1 MAIQTTTANESISQP
16 TGEAAYPGALIVL
29 TSLFF
34 MWGLIT
40 SLNDILIPHLKA
52 IFTLSYFQ
60 ASLVQFCFFG
70 AYAISSLPSGYLVEH
85 IGYKRGIIVG
95 LCVAAIGCIGFYP
108 AASMQ
113 SYPLFLFAFFVLASG
128 ITLLQVAANPYV
140 AILGRPETAASR
152 LTLTQAFNSAGTAIG
167 PYVGSILILS
177 AATVGAD
184 QVVDRAKEIETV
196 QGPYLALAA
205 VLFLI
210 AVIIGMIRL
219 PVVRGTDVT
228 TASDNELNQ
237 PKRSLWSQSHLV
249 LGAVA
254 IFMYV
259 GGEVAI
265 GTWLVNLLE
274 QIAGMDAQT
283 AGKHVALYWFGA
295 MVGRFIGSYVLRI
308 VRPNLVLAFNATVV
322 IALLV
327 SAILIGG
334 KTAMWPLLAIGLFN
348 SIMFPTIFTLAID
361 KLGRDTG
368 EGSGV
373 LCVAIVGGAL
383 VPPLQALFA
392 DNIGILLSFFIPA
405 LCYAYIVF
413 YGLKGYVV
421 KPAKPALSR

>member
-1 MAIQTTTANESISQP
+1 MEVKAHAAPGYAAAN
-16 TGEAAYPGALIVL
+16 GETSYMPALVVL
-29 TSLFF
+29 TTLFF

-60 ASLVQFCFFG
+60 ASLVQFCFFS

-85 IGYKRGIIVG
+85 IGYKKGIIIG

-108 AASMQ
+108 ASSMQ

-140 AILGRPETAASR
+140 AVLGRPETAASR

-177 AATVGAD
+177 SATVGAD
-184 QVVDRAKEIETV
+184 QAVDKAVEIQTV

-210 AVIIGMIRL
+210 AVMIGVFRL
-219 PVVRGTDVT
+219 PVIQGT
-228 TASDNELNQ
+228 TATKAEKAAGSG
-237 PKRSLWSQSHLV
+237 RSLWEYSHLV
-249 LGAVA
+249 LGAVG
-254 IFMYV
+254 IFAYV

-274 QIAGMDAQT
+274 NIAGMDAQT
-283 AGKHVALYWFGA
+283 AGKHVAIYWFGA
-295 MVGRFIGSYVLRI
+295 MVGRFIGAYVLRI
-308 VRPNLVLAFNATVV
+308 VKPNLVLAFNAAVV
-322 IALLV
+322 IGLLV
-327 SAILIGG
+327 VAMVIGG

-361 KLGRDTG
+361 KLGKDTG

-383 VPPLQALFA
+383 IPPLQAVFA
-392 DNIGILLSFFIPA
+392 DNIGILQSFFVPA
-405 LCYAYIVF
+405 ICYAYIVY

-421 KPAKPALSR
+421 KTSNV

>member
-1 MAIQTTTANESISQP
+1 MEVKAQ
-16 TGEAAYPGALIVL
+16 AAPAYSAAGTQSNGYTSALVVL

-52 IFTLSYFQ
+52 IFTLTYFQ

-85 IGYKRGIIVG
+85 IGYKKGIIIG
-95 LCVAAIGCIGFYP
+95 LCVAALGCIGFYP
-108 AASMQ
+108 AASLQ

-177 AATVGAD
+177 AAAVGAD
-184 QVVDRAKEIETV
+184 QIVDKTKEIATV

-210 AVIIGMIRL
+210 AILIAAFKL
-219 PVVRGTDVT
+219 PVIQGTDVT
-228 TASDNELNQ
+228 TVDATEKTTA
-237 PKRSLWSQSHLV
+237 KRSLWEYSHLV
-249 LGAVA
+249 FGAVA
-254 IFMYV
+254 IFAYV

-274 QIAGMDAQT
+274 KIAEMDAQT
-283 AGKHVALYWFGA
+283 AGKHVAIYWFGA
-295 MVGRFIGSYVLRI
+295 MVGRFIGAYVLRV
-308 VRPNLVLAFNATVV
+308 VRPNRVLAFNASIV
-322 IALLV
+322 IVLLV
-327 SAILIGG
+327 VAITIGG
-334 KTAMWPLLAIGLFN
+334 KASMWPLLAIGLFN

-361 KLGRDTG
+361 KLGKDTG

-383 VPPLQALFA
+383 IPPIQALFA
-392 DNIGILLSFFIPA
+392 DHIGILLSFFVPA
-405 LCYAYIVF
+405 ICYAYIVF
-413 YGLKGYVV
+413 YGLKGYIV
-421 KPAKPALSR
+421 KTANA

>member
-1 MAIQTTTANESISQP
+1 MEVKAQAAPAYAAAN
-16 TGEAAYPGALIVL
+16 GETSYMPALVVL

-52 IFTLSYFQ
+52 IFTLTYFQ
-60 ASLVQFCFFG
+60 ASLVQLCFFG

-85 IGYKRGIIVG
+85 IGYKKGIIIG
-95 LCVAAIGCIGFYP
+95 LCVAALGCIGFYP
-108 AASMQ
+108 AASLQ

-167 PYVGSILILS
+167 PYVGSVLILS
-177 AATVGAD
+177 AAAVGAD
-184 QVVDRAKEIETV
+184 QIVDKTKEIQTV

-210 AVIIGMIRL
+210 AVIIAVFKL
-219 PVVRGTDVT
+219 PVIRGTDVT
-228 TASDNELNQ
+228 TAGEAANAA
-237 PKRSLWSQSHLV
+237 PRRSLWEYSHLV
-249 LGAVA
+249 FGAVA
-254 IFMYV
+254 IFTYV
-259 GGEVAI
+259 GGEVSI

-274 QIAGMDAQT
+274 KIAGMDAQT
-283 AGKHVALYWFGA
+283 AGKHVALYWLGA

-308 VRPNLVLAFNATVV
+308 VKPNRVLAFNATVV
-322 IALLV
+322 IGLLV
-327 SAILIGG
+327 VAIAIGG
-334 KTAMWPLLAIGLFN
+334 KAAMWPLLAIGLFN

-368 EGSGV
+368 EASGV

-383 VPPLQALFA
+383 VPPIQALFA
-392 DNIGILLSFFIPA
+392 DHIGILLSFFVPA
-405 LCYAYIVF
+405 FCYAYIVF

-421 KPAKPALSR
+421 KTANS

>member
-1 MAIQTTTANESISQP
+1 MELKAQATPAHAAAN
-16 TGEAAYPGALIVL
+16 GENNYMPALVVL

-85 IGYKRGIIVG
+85 IGYKRGIIIG

-108 AASMQ
+108 AAALQ

-140 AILGRPETAASR
+140 AILGKPETAASR

-177 AATVGAD
+177 GAAVGAD
-184 QVVDRAKEIETV
+184 QVIDKVKEIQTV

-210 AVIIGMIRL
+210 AIIIGMFRL
-219 PVVRGTDVT
+219 PVIQGT
-228 TASDNELNQ
+228 TATTAEKQSSG
-237 PKRSLWSQSHLV
+237 RSLWQYSHLV
-249 LGAVA
+249 LGAVG
-254 IFMYV
+254 IFAYV
-259 GGEVAI
+259 GGEVTI

-274 QIAGMDAQT
+274 NIAGMDAQT

-295 MVGRFIGSYVLRI
+295 MVGRFIGAFVLRI
-308 VRPNLVLAFNATVV
+308 VRPNRVLAFNAAAV
-322 IALLV
+322 IVLLV
-327 SAILIGG
+327 VAMAVGG
-334 KTAMWPLLAIGLFN
+334 KAAMWPLLAIGLFN

-361 KLGRDTG
+361 KLGKDTG
-368 EGSGV
+368 EGSGM

-383 VPPLQALFA
+383 IPPLQAAFA
-392 DNIGILLSFFIPA
+392 DHIGILHSFFVPA
-405 LCYAYIVF
+405 ICYAYIVY
-413 YGLKGYVV
+413 YGIKGYVV
-421 KPAKPALSR
+421 KTSNV

>member
-1 MAIQTTTANESISQP
+1 MEVKAHAAPGYAAAN
-16 TGEAAYPGALIVL
+16 GETSYMPALVVL
-29 TSLFF
+29 TTLFF

-60 ASLVQFCFFG
+60 ASLVQFCFFS

-85 IGYKRGIIVG
+85 IGYKKGIIIG

-140 AILGRPETAASR
+140 AVLGRPETAASR

-184 QVVDRAKEIETV
+184 QAVDKALEIQTV

-210 AVIIGMIRL
+210 AIMIGVFRL
-219 PVVRGTDVT
+219 PVIQGT
-228 TASDNELNQ
+228 TATKAEKAAGSG
-237 PKRSLWSQSHLV
+237 RSLWEYSHLV
-249 LGAVA
+249 LGAVG
-254 IFMYV
+254 IFAYV

-274 QIAGMDAQT
+274 NIAGMDAQT
-283 AGKHVALYWFGA
+283 AGKHVAIYWFGA
-295 MVGRFIGSYVLRI
+295 MVGRFIGAYVLRI
-308 VRPNLVLAFNATVV
+308 VKPNLVLAFNAAVV
-322 IALLV
+322 IGLLV
-327 SAILIGG
+327 VAMVIGG

-361 KLGRDTG
+361 KLGKDTG

-383 VPPLQALFA
+383 IPPLQAVFA
-392 DNIGILLSFFIPA
+392 DNIGILQSFFVPA
-405 LCYAYIVF
+405 ICYAYIVY

-421 KPAKPALSR
+421 KTSNV